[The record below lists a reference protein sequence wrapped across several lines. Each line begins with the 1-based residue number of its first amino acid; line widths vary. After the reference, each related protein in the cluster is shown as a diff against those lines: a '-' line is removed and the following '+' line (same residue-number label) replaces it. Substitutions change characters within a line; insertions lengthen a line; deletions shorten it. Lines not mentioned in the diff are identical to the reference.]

1 MQTTVTVKKLMGG
14 KLRLERRN
22 DNPMI
27 YARTYFQ
34 GKSMVFRTGETRLV
48 QASKVAED
56 WWFGLRDRVNKGEQL
71 HDLTFADCAE
81 KFLAVCEHDHNPGQV
96 KNFVQKWSVLK
107 PFFGEIKPQDVDLGW
122 LQQLRIERTKESRK
136 KGKAV
141 KPATLKKDFI
151 FIRLVLKHAIHQ
163 LKSLD
168 RLPEFPPF
176 RRNTKWE
183 IREARKPPFN
193 AKEYKYLLKTAWRR
207 MRQSRLNR
215 LARRRRTEL
224 YYQIH
229 IMTGAALRPSEAY
242 SLRWTDCDLY
252 LQDDSDL
259 TEQGRRGEEVRA
271 AWLLD
276 MQVLGKH
283 SYRSHRT
290 DVKDERE
297 NARGN
302 ALAACAFMRLKA
314 SRGNEW
320 MSDPE
325 ANLFQEDHQGG
336 FNDLVN
342 AAGLWIEP
350 KTGRTRDLRSL
361 RPTGITQRLEDSA
374 KRQGSPDYRDVKIW
388 ARTSVA
394 MVEKCYDRGEYDDA
408 AARLMTPKPRYPEP
422 PRLNT
427 PD

>member
-22 DNPMI
+22 NNPMI

-56 WWFGLRDRVNKGEQL
+56 WWFGLRDRINRGEQL
-71 HDLTFADCAE
+71 HDPTFADCAE
-81 KFLAVCEHDHNPGQV
+81 KFLAVCDQDHNPGQV
-96 KNFVQKWSVLK
+96 KNFHQKWSVLK

-122 LQQLRIERTKESRK
+122 LQQLRIARVKEPQK
-136 KGKAV
+136 QGKAV
-141 KPATLKKDFI
+141 KPATIKKDFI
-151 FIRLVLKHAIHQ
+151 FVRLVLRHAINR

-168 RLPEFPPF
+168 RLPDFPPF
-176 RRNTKWE
+176 KRGSKWE
-183 IREARKPPFN
+183 IRSARKPRFD
-193 AKEYKYLLKTAWRR
+193 AKEYKRLLRTAWRR
-207 MRQSRLNR
+207 MRQPRLNR

-224 YYQIH
+224 FYLIH

-259 TEQGRRGEEVRA
+259 TEQGRQGLEVRA

-276 MQVLGKH
+276 MKVLGKH
-283 SYRSHRT
+283 SYRSHRI

-297 NARGN
+297 DARGN
-302 ALAACAFMRLKA
+302 AIAACAFIRLKA
-314 SRGNEW
+314 MRGDEPESN
-320 MSDPE
+320 PE
-325 ANLFQEDHQGG
+325 AYLFPHDHQGG
-336 FNDLVN
+336 FKALLK

-350 KTGRTRDLRSL
+350 KTGLTRDLRSL
-361 RPTGITQRLEDSA
+361 RPTGITQRLEHSA

-394 MVEKCYDRGEYDDA
+394 MVEKCYDQGEYDDA
-408 AARLMTPKPRYPEP
+408 AARLMTPKPRHPER
-422 PRLNT
+422 PRSNT
-427 PD
+427 TD